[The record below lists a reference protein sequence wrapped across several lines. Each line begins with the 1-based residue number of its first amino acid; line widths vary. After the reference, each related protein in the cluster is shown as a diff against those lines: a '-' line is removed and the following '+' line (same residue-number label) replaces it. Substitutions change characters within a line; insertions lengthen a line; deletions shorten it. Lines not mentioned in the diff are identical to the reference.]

1 MYSHVLVMH
10 SQRYSPTHSSGVAL
24 PTMLSL
30 LKSPIACRASPKAL
44 LTMILGILMSA
55 ASAGS
60 PCIGLVVASV
70 GIVRVGVVGWVFI
83 PLMISPLV
91 VRSDKVQYLPNA
103 SLRGVEVSILPIIK
117 YVIHQRK
124 GVDSTGLKQSCNKV
138 ITLL

>member
-1 MYSHVLVMH
+1 
-10 SQRYSPTHSSGVAL
+10 
-24 PTMLSL
+24 
-30 LKSPIACRASPKAL
+30 
-44 LTMILGILMSA
+44 
-55 ASAGS
+55 
-60 PCIGLVVASV
+60 VASV